1 MATTPNVNPDIN
13 NEFDMPD
20 EFNVPTLEPSPHDV
34 YNPPHSEGG
43 ALTLED
49 LEEIGVN
56 EQQDEAER
64 KKLYPPPG
72 DWIKSI
78 DWDYR
83 LARFEG
89 DCQPGDISPS
99 GRTIYVFFGKPEER
113 IDREGNAY
121 QPVLNLRMS
130 PDRRF
135 KQDDPTKVDFSYAM
149 YLKAKDLYLAL
160 KGAKM
165 TKQVQLVRML
175 IEDEYVVRT
184 MNGDSG
190 PFVLEVK
197 QRRQQ
202 KK

>member
-72 DWIKSI
+72 DRALAASA
-78 DWDYR
+78 DGPPGPRQGGEVARRYR
-83 LARFEG
+83 PCSE
-89 DCQPGDISPS
+89 C
-99 GRTIYVFFGKPEER
+99 
-113 IDREGNAY
+113 
-121 QPVLNLRMS
+121 
-130 PDRRF
+130 
-135 KQDDPTKVDFSYAM
+135 
-149 YLKAKDLYLAL
+149 
-160 KGAKM
+160 
-165 TKQVQLVRML
+165 
-175 IEDEYVVRT
+175 
-184 MNGDSG
+184 
-190 PFVLEVK
+190 
-197 QRRQQ
+197 RQG
-202 KK
+202 